1 MGSDGVFPAEMPER
15 GPALID
21 ALDDNTAERLVRGRV
36 SPDDAPPGYAGV
48 ARVLQAAAGPA
59 VPEELAGQE
68 SATATFR
75 AYGPAARTQG
85 QHGGAERRRPGDRA
99 RPLGRAQDRLDGR
112 GRGRLDSRGRGRVVA
127 LALAGVVVAGG
138 LWTAAGAPSPAGL
151 PSRAGAP
158 QSGGAGSGAPG
169 SLTQARPM
177 TPPVTGAGANA
188 RAPVQ
193 PPAPEPST
201 GNGGGPT
208 ASRASG
214 HGAKEHRP
222 GKPPKPK
229 PKPKPKPEQAKPEE
243 KPKPEHRSRAARR

>member
-1 MGSDGVFPAEMPER
+1 MGSDGVFPAEMPEH

-48 ARVLQAAAGPA
+48 AKVLQAAAGPA

-68 SATATFR
+68 PALATFR
-75 AYGPAARTQG
+75 AYGPSSAA
-85 QHGGAERRRPGDRA
+85 RA
-99 RPLGRAQDRLDGR
+99 RPRSREQARPDGRRRGRPDGR
-112 GRGRLDSRGRGRVVA
+112 GRVDGRGRGRVVA
-127 LALAGVVVAGG
+127 LALAGVVAGG

-177 TPPVTGAGANA
+177 TPPVTGAAANA

-193 PPAPEPST
+193 PPARERST
-201 GNGGGPT
+201 RDGGGPA

-229 PKPKPKPEQAKPEE
+229 PKPKPEKSKPEE
-243 KPKPEHRSRAARR
+243 KPKPEHRR

>member
-1 MGSDGVFPAEMPER
+1 MGSDGVFPAEMPEH

-21 ALDDNTAERLVRGRV
+21 ALDGNTAERLVRGRV

-48 ARVLQAAAGPA
+48 AKVLQSAAGPA

-68 SATATFR
+68 SALATFR
-75 AYGPAARTQG
+75 AYGTSSGSRALP
-85 QHGGAERRRPGDRA
+85 GGREQA
-99 RPLGRAQDRLDGR
+99 RPDG
-112 GRGRLDSRGRGRVVA
+112 RGRGRVVA

-177 TPPVTGAGANA
+177 TPPVTGAAANA

-193 PPAPEPST
+193 PPARERST
-201 GNGGGPT
+201 RDGGGPM

-229 PKPKPKPEQAKPEE
+229 PKPKPEKSKPEE
-243 KPKPEHRSRAARR
+243 KPKPEHRR

>member
-1 MGSDGVFPAEMPER
+1 MGSDGVFPAEMPEH

-48 ARVLQAAAGPA
+48 AKVLQAAAGPA

-68 SATATFR
+68 PALATFR
-75 AYGPAARTQG
+75 AYGPSSAA
-85 QHGGAERRRPGDRA
+85 RA
-99 RPLGRAQDRLDGR
+99 RPRGREQARPDGRRRGRPDGRGRVDGR
-112 GRGRLDSRGRGRVVA
+112 GRGRVGA
-127 LALAGVVVAGG
+127 LALAGVVAGG

-151 PSRAGAP
+151 PSHAGAP

-177 TPPVTGAGANA
+177 TPPVTGAAANA

-193 PPAPEPST
+193 PPARERST
-201 GNGGGPT
+201 RDGGGPA

-229 PKPKPKPEQAKPEE
+229 PKPKPEKSKPEE
-243 KPKPEHRSRAARR
+243 KPKPEHRR

>member
-21 ALDDNTAERLVRGRV
+21 ALDDDTAERLVRGRV

-48 ARVLQAAAGPA
+48 ARLLQAAAGPP

-75 AYGPAARTQG
+75 AYGAAARTQG
-85 QHGGAERRRPGDRA
+85 RHGDAERRRPGDRA
-99 RPLGRAQDRLDGR
+99 RPLGRAQDRLDSRRR
-112 GRGRLDSRGRGRVVA
+112 GRVEGRGRVVA

-169 SLTQARPM
+169 SLTQARP
-177 TPPVTGAGANA
+177 TIPPVTGAGANA

-193 PPAPEPST
+193 PPAWERST
-201 GNGGGPT
+201 RDGGGPT

-229 PKPKPKPEQAKPEE
+229 PKPKPEKSKPEE
-243 KPKPEHRSRAARR
+243 KPKPEHRR